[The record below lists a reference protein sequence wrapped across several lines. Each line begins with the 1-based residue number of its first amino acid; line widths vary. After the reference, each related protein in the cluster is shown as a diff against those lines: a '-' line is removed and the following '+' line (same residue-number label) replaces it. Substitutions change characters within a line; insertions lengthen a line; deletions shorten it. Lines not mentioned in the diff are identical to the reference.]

1 MGASTFVIPGAFK
14 VLQTKNILRGSSEPR
29 GIASYLFFR
38 TAVRLQNRSTFGRRR
53 DCDERINC

>member
-1 MGASTFVIPGAFK
+1 MGASTQSAPGVFK

-53 DCDERINC
+53 DCDERNNR